1 MTATTERPLLE
12 VAGVRKRF
20 GGLQAV
26 GGVDLSIA
34 PAELRCVIGP
44 NGAGKSTLFRL
55 IMGYYRADAGTI
67 RFEGEDVSRAQV
79 WQRARAGIGIKL
91 QVPGLYQGLSVYEN
105 LRIAVQQRACNA
117 KQIHAEVERLML
129 MLGLDDVA
137 ETHVEH
143 LSHGL
148 QQWLEIGVAL
158 GTQPRLLLLDEPTA
172 GMSPEETLKMAAIV
186 QALTRDGV
194 AVMVIEHDMA
204 FVRLVATK
212 ITVLHNGRVLT
223 EGTPTEVEA
232 HEDVLKVYLGKG

>member
-1 MTATTERPLLE
+1 M
-12 VAGVRKRF
+12 RKRF

-34 PAELRCVIGP
+34 AGELRCVIGP

-55 IMGYYRADAGTI
+55 IMGYYRPDAGTI
-67 RFEGEDVSRAQV
+67 RFEGTDVSRLGV

-91 QVPGLYQGLSVYEN
+91 QVPGLYQGLTVYEN
-105 LRIAVQQRACNA
+105 LRIAVAQRRHAR
-117 KQIHAEVERLML
+117 KQMQAEIERLVI
-129 MLGLDDVA
+129 MLGLGDVV

-172 GMSPEETLKMAAIV
+172 GMSPEETLKTADIV

-204 FVRLVATK
+204 FVRLVAQT
-212 ITVLHNGRVLT
+212 ITVLHNGKVLT
-223 EGTPTEVEA
+223 EGTPAEVES
-232 HEDVLKVYLGKG
+232 HEDVLKVYLGTA